1 MSEQVGISPHDNKDV
16 SIYQKQHLQIGA
28 HTQKISDI
36 QKKES
41 LSNESHFHNIQ

>member
-28 HTQKISDI
+28 HTKNLRHSEKGILI
-36 QKKES
+36 K
-41 LSNESHFHNIQ
+41 